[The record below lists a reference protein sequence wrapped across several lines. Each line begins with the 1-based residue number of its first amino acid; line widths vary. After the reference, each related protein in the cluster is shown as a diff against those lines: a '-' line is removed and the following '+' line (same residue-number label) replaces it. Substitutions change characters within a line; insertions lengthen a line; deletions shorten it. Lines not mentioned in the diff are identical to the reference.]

1 MKQQR
6 YDNRVNSGLRGYDHA
21 WHKIRK
27 TKIRRNPLCEI
38 CEQHD
43 IDTPATV
50 VHHIKEIT
58 THPELRLTMS
68 NLMSLCH
75 DCHEALHG
83 RLAVAGCDVDG
94 LPLNPGHGWHREVR

>member
-6 YDNRVNSGLRGYDHA
+6 FDNRVNSGLRGYSHD
-21 WHKIRK
+21 WQKVRKMKIRQD
-27 TKIRRNPLCEI
+27 PCCEA
-38 CEQHD
+38 CDKQGV
-43 IDTPATV
+43 DTIATV

-58 THPELRLTMS
+58 THPELRLVMS

-83 RLAVAGCDVDG
+83 RLTVVGCDVNG
-94 LPLNPGHGWHREVR
+94 FTLNLSHEWNK